1 MCVQSVL
8 GCGFVE
14 AVAEV
19 GEEVGWDLLLDHLAE
34 ESGEGCGDGDQDP
47 EEHGEEQTGDGDG
60 LKRDGDDMSLMKRQ
74 RDVQGSDVSYNLYA
88 VNDDGCEQESEDGK
102 GADAEQEHVNG
113 AGEAL
118 ATAAVAA
125 LEEMSIVISAHGG
138 REAGDIEAPASED
151 AADDGVDTGVA
162 SPTISNPPL
171 VPGSPCWFRSRKLRG
186 RK

>member
-1 MCVQSVL
+1 VCVQSVL

-113 AGEAL
+113 AGYAL
-118 ATAAVAA
+118 TAAAVAA